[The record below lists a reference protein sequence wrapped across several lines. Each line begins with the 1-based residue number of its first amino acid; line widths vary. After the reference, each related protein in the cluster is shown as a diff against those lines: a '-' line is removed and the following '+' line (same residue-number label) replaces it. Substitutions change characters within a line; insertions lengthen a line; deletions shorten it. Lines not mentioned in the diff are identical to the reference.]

1 MIKPLTAAAVAKYR
15 PGPKRRRIRDH
26 GARSLF
32 LVIEPSGHK
41 TWQMRFRRPP
51 TKPGKPGKPGKL
63 TLGPVHDGDEIA
75 GAPVIGMPL
84 TLAGA
89 RQLAADV
96 PRQRAL
102 GGDPVFE
109 HKARKHRER
118 AEQDERHAGAFA
130 ASVCSFIDEHAK
142 PKTRNWREVAKLL
155 GLHYPLDGGEPA
167 ETKGGLL
174 QQWAAKPIRDIDGHD
189 IWNVIDEARRIGVPG
204 LEARNPGKS
213 DARARGLF
221 VALSSLFTWAQRHRL
236 IEVNPCRTV
245 PRPAAATVRDRVLT
259 SDEVRWFWQ
268 ATETADA
275 PRVPGA
281 PKPFKA
287 LLRLL
292 LLTGQRLD
300 EVAGVTR
307 EELHD
312 DGSWH
317 LPGARTKNKRAHV
330 VPLSPLAR
338 DLIASMPGHEGL
350 VFSTTGTSPVSGW
363 SRMKRRLDATMVA
376 LAKQERGGK
385 VTIPPWRLHD
395 LRRTAVTGMAE
406 LGIRPDVI
414 ELTVNHVSGHRGG
427 IAGVYNRSELLDERR
442 AALERWSLHV
452 AGLVS
457 GKPANVTQLA
467 AKARG
472 RRSGKV

>member
-1 MIKPLTAAAVAKYR
+1 MIKPLTEAAVAKYR

-41 TWQMRFRRPP
+41 SWQMRFRRPD
-51 TKPGKPGKPGKL
+51 GKGPGKL

-75 GAPVIGMPL
+75 GAPVKGMPL

-89 RQLAADV
+89 RQLAADIH
-96 PRQRAL
+96 RQRAL
-102 GGDPVFE
+102 GGDPLSD
-109 HKARKHRER
+109 HKAQKHRER
-118 AEQDERHAGAFA
+118 AEQEERHAGAFA
-130 ASVCSFIDEHAK
+130 ASVRSFIDEHAK

-155 GLHYPLDGGEPA
+155 GLHYPLDGGEPT

-174 QQWAAKPIRDIDGHD
+174 QRWADKPIRDIDGHD

-221 VALSSLFTWAQRHRL
+221 VALSSFFTWAQRHRL
-236 IEVNPCRTV
+236 IEINPCRTV

-268 ATETADA
+268 ACEGADA

-300 EVAGVTR
+300 EVAGMTR

-312 DGSWH
+312 DGSWR

-363 SRMKRRLDATMVA
+363 SRMKRRLDAAMLA
-376 LAKQERGGK
+376 FAKQERAGK
-385 VTIPPWRLHD
+385 ATIPPWRLHD

-452 AGLVS
+452 AGSVS
-457 GKPANVTQLA
+457 GKPANVTRLA
-467 AKARG
+467 EKARG
-472 RRSGKV
+472 RRRGKV

>member
-15 PGPKRRRIRDH
+15 PGPKRRRIRDP

-41 TWQMRFRRPP
+41 SWQMRFRRPD
-51 TKPGKPGKPGKL
+51 GKPGKL

-75 GAPVIGMPL
+75 GAAVKGMPL
-84 TLAGA
+84 ALAGA
-89 RQLAADV
+89 RQLAADIH
-96 PRQRAL
+96 RQRAL
-102 GGDPVFE
+102 GGDPVAE

-118 AEQDERHAGAFA
+118 AEQEERHAGAFA
-130 ASVCSFIDEHAK
+130 ACVRSFIDEHAK

-155 GLHYPLDGGEPA
+155 GLHYPLDGGEPT

-174 QQWAAKPIRDIDGHD
+174 QRWADKPIRKIDGHD

-204 LEARNPGKS
+204 LEARNPDKS

-221 VALSSLFTWAQRHRL
+221 VALSSFFTWAQRHRL
-236 IEVNPCRTV
+236 VEVNPCRTV
-245 PRPAAATVRDRVLT
+245 PRPAAAMVRDRVLT
-259 SDEVRWFWQ
+259 NDEARWFWQ
-268 ATETADA
+268 ATEAADA
-275 PRVPGA
+275 PRRSGA

-292 LLTGQRLD
+292 LLLGQRLD
-300 EVAGVTR
+300 EVAGMTR
-307 EELHD
+307 EELRD

-317 LPGARTKNKRAHV
+317 LAGNRTKNKKAHV
-330 VPLSPLAR
+330 VPLPTQAR
-338 DLIASMPGHEGL
+338 DLIASVPGHEGL

-363 SRMKRRLDATMVA
+363 SRMKRRLDEHMLA

-385 VTIPPWRLHD
+385 ATIPPWRLHD

-457 GKPANVTQLA
+457 GKPANVTRLGDN
-467 AKARG
+467 ARG
-472 RRSGKV
+472 RRRGKV

>member
-1 MIKPLTAAAVAKYR
+1 MTKPLTAAAVAKYR

-41 TWQMRFRRPP
+41 SWQMRFRRPD
-51 TKPGKPGKPGKL
+51 GKPGKI

-75 GAPVIGMPL
+75 GAPVKGMPL

-89 RQLAADV
+89 RQLAADIH
-96 PRQRAL
+96 RQRAL
-102 GGDPVFE
+102 GGDPVSE
-109 HKARKHRER
+109 HKARRHRER
-118 AEQDERHAGAFA
+118 AEQEERHAGAFA
-130 ASVCSFIDEHAK
+130 ACVRSYIDEHAK
-142 PKTRNWREVAKLL
+142 PKTRNWREVAKVL
-155 GLHYPLDGGEPA
+155 GLHYPHDGSEPA

-174 QQWAAKPIRDIDGHD
+174 QRWADKPVRDVDGHD

-204 LEARNPGKS
+204 LEARNPDKS

-221 VALSSLFTWAQRHRL
+221 VALSSFFTWAQQHRVVEL
-236 IEVNPCRTV
+236 NPCRTV

-268 ATETADA
+268 AAEAADA
-275 PRVPGA
+275 PRIASA
-281 PKPFKA
+281 PKPFA
-287 LLRLL
+287 SLLKLL
-292 LLTGQRLD
+292 LLTGARLN
-300 EVAGVTR
+300 EVAGMTR
-307 EELHD
+307 DELHD

-317 LPGARTKNKRAHV
+317 LAGSRTKNKKPHV
-330 VPLSPLAR
+330 VPLPPLAR
-338 DLIASMPGHEGL
+338 DLITRMPGDSGL

-363 SRMKRRLDATMVA
+363 SRMKKRLDAAMLA
-376 LAKQERGGK
+376 LARKERGGK
-385 VTIPPWRLHD
+385 ATIPPFRLHD

-427 IAGVYNRSELLDERR
+427 IAGVYNRSELLDGRR
-442 AALERWSLHV
+442 AALARWSQHV

-457 GKPANVTQLA
+457 GDQANVVTLA
-467 AKARG
+467 KKAKG
-472 RRSGKV
+472 SRSGKVR

>member
-1 MIKPLTAAAVAKYR
+1 MIKPLTAAVVAKYR

-41 TWQMRFRRPP
+41 SWQMRFRRPD
-51 TKPGKPGKPGKL
+51 GKGPGKL

-75 GAPVIGMPL
+75 GAPVKGMPL

-89 RQLAADV
+89 RQLAADIH
-96 PRQRAL
+96 RQRAL
-102 GGDPVFE
+102 GGDPLSD
-109 HKARKHRER
+109 HKAQKHRER
-118 AEQDERHAGAFA
+118 AEQDERQAGAFA
-130 ASVCSFIDEHAK
+130 ASVRSFIDEHAK

-155 GLHYPLDGGEPA
+155 GLHYPLDDGEPR

-174 QQWAAKPIRDIDGHD
+174 QRWGDKPVRDIDGHD

-204 LEARNPGKS
+204 LEARSPGKS

-221 VALSSLFTWAQRHRL
+221 VALSSFFTWAQRHRL
-236 IEVNPCRTV
+236 IEINPCRTV
-245 PRPAAATVRDRVLT
+245 PRPAAAKVRDRVLT

-300 EVAGVTR
+300 EVAGMTH

-312 DGSWH
+312 NGSWH
-317 LPGARTKNKRAHV
+317 LAGSRTKNKKAHV

-363 SRMKRRLDATMVA
+363 SRMKRRLDAAMLA

-385 VTIPPWRLHD
+385 FAIPPWRLHD
-395 LRRTAVTGMAE
+395 LRRTAVTGMVE
-406 LGIRPDVI
+406 LGAPPHVV
-414 ELTVNHVSGHRGG
+414 ELVVNHVSGHKAGV
-427 IAGVYNRSELLDERR
+427 AGVYNKSEMLPERK
-442 AALERWSLHV
+442 AALERWAAHLE
-452 AGLVS
+452 GLVS
-457 GKPANVTQLA
+457 GRSAPVTQLA
-467 AKARG
+467 EKARG
-472 RRSGKV
+472 RRRDKA

>member
-1 MIKPLTAAAVAKYR
+1 MTKPLTAAAVAKYR
-15 PGPKRRRIRDH
+15 PGPKRRRLRDH

-41 TWQMRFRRPP
+41 SWQMRFRRPD
-51 TKPGKPGKPGKL
+51 GKPGKL

-75 GAPVIGMPL
+75 GDPVKGMPL

-89 RQLAADV
+89 RQVAADIH
-96 PRQRAL
+96 RQRAL
-102 GGDPVFE
+102 GGDPVAE

-118 AEQDERHAGAFA
+118 AEQEERHAGAFA
-130 ASVCSFIDEHAK
+130 ACVRSYIDEHAK

-155 GLHYPLDGGEPA
+155 GLHYPLDGGEPT

-204 LEARNPGKS
+204 LEARNPDKS
-213 DARARGLF
+213 EARARGLF
-221 VALSSLFTWAQRHRL
+221 VALSSFFTWAQRHRL

-259 SDEVRWFWQ
+259 NDEVRWFW
-268 ATETADA
+268 AACESADA
-275 PRVPGA
+275 PRVAGA
-281 PKPFKA
+281 PKPFKG

-300 EVAGVTR
+300 EVAGMTR

-317 LPGARTKNKRAHV
+317 LAGSRTKNKKQHV
-330 VPLSPLAR
+330 VPLPPLALN
-338 DLIASMPGHEGL
+338 LITSMPGHEGL

-363 SRMKRRLDATMVA
+363 SRMKRRLDAAMLA
-376 LAKQERGGK
+376 LAKEERGGK
-385 VTIPPWRLHD
+385 ATIPPWRLHD
-395 LRRTAVTGMAE
+395 LRRTAVTGMVE
-406 LGIRPDVI
+406 LGVPPHVV
-414 ELTVNHVSGHRGG
+414 ELVVNHVSGHKAGV
-427 IAGVYNRSELLDERR
+427 AGVYNKSEMLPERKAGLDRW
-442 AALERWSLHV
+442 AAHLE
-452 AGLVS
+452 GLVS
-457 GKPANVTQLA
+457 GRPANITRLA
-467 AKARG
+467 EKAKGRRRAKA
-472 RRSGKV
+472 

>member
-1 MIKPLTAAAVAKYR
+1 MTKPLTTAAVAKHR

-32 LVIEPSGHK
+32 LVIEPTGHK
-41 TWQMRFRRPP
+41 SWQMRFRRPD
-51 TKPGKPGKPGKL
+51 GKPGKI
-63 TLGPVHDGDEIA
+63 TLGPVHNGDETA
-75 GAPVIGMPL
+75 GALVIGMPL

-89 RQLAADV
+89 RQLAADIH
-96 PRQRAL
+96 RQRAL
-102 GGDPVFE
+102 GGDPVSE

-118 AEQDERHAGAFA
+118 AEQNERLAGAFA
-130 ASVCSFIDEHAK
+130 ASVRSYIDEHAK

-155 GLHYPLDGGEPA
+155 GLHYPLDGGEPT

-174 QQWAAKPIRDIDGHD
+174 QRWADKAIRDIDGHD

-221 VALSSLFTWAQRHRL
+221 VALSSFFTWAQRHRL
-236 IEVNPCRTV
+236 VEVNPCRTV
-245 PRPAAATVRDRVLT
+245 PRPAVATVRDRVLT

-268 ATETADA
+268 ACEAADA

-300 EVAGVTR
+300 EVAGMTH
-307 EELHD
+307 EELYD

-317 LPGARTKNKRAHV
+317 LAGSRTKNKKAHV
-330 VPLSPLAR
+330 VPLPPLAR
-338 DLIASMPGHEGL
+338 DLIANMPGHEGL

-363 SRMKRRLDATMVA
+363 SRMKRRLDERMLA

-385 VTIPPWRLHD
+385 ITISPWRLHD
-395 LRRTAVTGMAE
+395 LRRTAVTGMVE
-406 LGIRPDVI
+406 LGVPPHVV
-414 ELTVNHVSGHRGG
+414 ELVVNHVSGHKAGV
-427 IAGVYNRSELLDERR
+427 AGVYNKSEMLPERKT
-442 AALERWSLHV
+442 ALERWAAHLE
-452 AGLVS
+452 GLVS
-457 GKPANVTQLA
+457 GRPANITQLA
-467 AKARG
+467 EKARG
-472 RRSGKV
+472 RRRGKA